1 MTTRLDHLRL
11 EVAWGSTPATVSPSW
26 TDITEWWCLDAP
38 TSISRG
44 AQGEQQACQPGMLS
58 LQVLNDAGEFLPG
71 NGGSPWHP
79 HVRTDVPI
87 RITYRDPS
95 LPGTLVS
102 AETASLEAGTTGSWL
117 TSYLGASAPVT
128 LASSTARAWDGVRSL
143 LVTWPASGGSVG
155 AVASAQ
161 TVIRRAY
168 RATVRVWVPAGS
180 PAVRFGDAFGQTP
193 VVTSTLTGGW
203 ETLTVAWTATSG
215 RVYLAVKPATATT
228 AGQTVYVDGLHVDE
242 AAAVTTWTTDP
253 TPTRSR
259 YTGYVQ
265 SWPASWSHGALS
277 GRVSVTAPCR
287 LKRLGAAAAFRSLV
301 EEEILYDAP
310 SAYWPLGE
318 GDGAS
323 SAGNISGAASVRHLS
338 QVQYGTGGTVTFG
351 SGTGPGADGL
361 SAPILAPVDASNGR
375 SLRSISTAALN
386 AIDVGGA
393 DLTYSVT
400 VAAFV
405 ATTTASR
412 TILRVSAPMS
422 ITLDITLDGT
432 GKPSVVIASPLEGL
446 TLSAAS
452 STSISDGATHL
463 VAVSWDHATLTVR
476 LIIDGV
482 QKASLSLAGTGLDS
496 PVAPPW
502 DTVEVGRDGALF
514 AGTVAHVAVWPS
526 ALTAARLAEL
536 YAAGMTG
543 CSGESSDTR
552 IARYA
557 RLAGVDPSQVSLDVG
572 ASTSIAH
579 IDTTGMAPLA
589 LMQQVADTEG
599 GPLLVDRDGVLVL
612 HSRTRRYAAPVDA
625 TLPLEFCTTDAGWSL
640 EHDDSGQV
648 NYASSTASGSPAVRV
663 IDQAS
668 IDEHGTYRR
677 DLDLVTTDPDEALAA
692 AHWLVSRHAEP
703 QTRPVGLLIDLLT
716 IDDGLIEAALA
727 LDVSSRWQVSDLP
740 PQVAAA
746 TTQFDLFIEGYT
758 ETISA
763 TGWTLAPATT
773 PAVGG
778 TVWTL
783 DDAVLSA
790 LDATTTLAY

>member
-1 MTTRLDHLRL
+1 MTTRLDYLRL
-11 EVAWGSTPATVSPSW
+11 EVAWGSTAATVSPEW
-26 TDITEWWCLDAP
+26 TDITEWWCMDAP

-44 AQGEQQACQPGMLS
+44 AQGEQQACQPGLLS
-58 LQVLNDAGEFLPG
+58 LQVLNDAGEYLPD
-71 NGGSPWHP
+71 NAGSPWHP

-87 RITYRDPS
+87 RITYRDPA

-102 AETASLEAGTTGSWL
+102 AETASLEGGTTGSWL

-128 LASSTARAWDGVRSL
+128 LASSTAQAWDGARSL
-143 LVTWPASGGSVG
+143 LITWPTSGGSVG

-168 RATVRVWVPAGS
+168 RATVRVWIPAGS

-193 VVTSTLTGGW
+193 IATSTLTGAW
-203 ETLTVAWTATSG
+203 ETLTVSWTATDG
-215 RVYLAVKPATATT
+215 RVYLAVKPSGAST
-228 AGQTVYVDGLHVDE
+228 AGQSVYVDGLQVDE
-242 AAAVTTWTTDP
+242 AAAAATWSTAAAP
-253 TPTRSR
+253 VRPRF
-259 YTGYVQ
+259 TGYVQ
-265 SWPASWSHGALS
+265 SWPAIWSASSLS
-277 GRVSVTAPCR
+277 GRVLVTAADR
-287 LKRLGAAAAFRSLV
+287 LKRLGASAALRSLV
-301 EEEILYDAP
+301 EEEILYDSP

-323 SAGNISGAASVRHLS
+323 SAGNISGSATVRRLS

-361 SAPILAPVDASNGR
+361 SAPILTPVDASNGKT
-375 SLRSISTAALN
+375 LRSISSAPLN
-386 AIDVGGA
+386 ALDLGGSI
-393 DLTYSVT
+393 LTYSVT

-412 TILRVSAPMS
+412 TVLRVSAPLN
-422 ITLDITLDGT
+422 ITLDVTLDGT
-432 GKPSVVIASPLEGL
+432 GKPSVQIASPLEGL

-452 STSISDGATHL
+452 TVSISDGATHL

-482 QKASLSLAGTGLDS
+482 QKASVSLSGTGLDS

-502 DTVEVGRDGALF
+502 DTVEVGRDGALY

-536 YAAGMTG
+536 YTAGMTG

-579 IDTTGMAPLA
+579 IDSTGMAPLA
-589 LMQQVADTEG
+589 LMQRVADTEG
-599 GPLLVDRDGVLVL
+599 GPLLVDRDGILVL

-625 TLPLEFCTTDAGWSL
+625 ALPLEYCTPPDAGWSL

-668 IDEHGTYRR
+668 IDEHGIYRR

-692 AHWLVSRHAEP
+692 AQWLVSRHAEP
-703 QTRPVGLLIDLLT
+703 QTRPVGLTIDLLT
-716 IDDGLIEAALA
+716 IGDDLIEAALG
-727 LDVSSRWQVSDLP
+727 LDVSSRVQITDLPAQVS
-740 PQVAAA
+740 A
-746 TTQFDLFIEGYT
+746 TPFDLFLEGYT
-758 ETISA
+758 ETISG

-773 PAVGG
+773 PADGG

-783 DDAVLSA
+783 DDDVLSV
-790 LDATTTLAY
+790 LDDTTTLAY